1 MSVPALRYLIDT
13 GWVIRHLRGR
23 TEYTMRLAA
32 LASSGL
38 AVSVVTLAELLEGVE
53 RSSDPGRARVALD
66 AFMAGVQVLPAAE
79 DTARAFGELSAQMRA
94 AGNHPGD
101 FDVLIAATA
110 IEHGLIVLT
119 TDVDDF
125 SRFPNLQIITTP

>member
-1 MSVPALRYLIDT
+1 MIDT

-23 TEYTMRLAA
+23 AEYTKRLVA
-32 LASSGL
+32 LAPLGL

-53 RSSDPGRARVALD
+53 RSSDPGRARVALN
-66 AFMAGVQVLPAAE
+66 AFIAGVHVLPAAE
-79 DTARAFGELSAQMRA
+79 NTARAFGELSAKMRA

-125 SRFPNLQIITTP
+125 SRFPDLEIITAP